1 MTFMEFLVKH
11 FVQETNWDF
20 AVCFGSTLFVIWV
33 LIVCSP
39 RRPRSE
45 R

>member
-1 MTFMEFLVKH
+1 MTFMQLLVKNFTEH
-11 FVQETNWDF
+11 TSWDF
-20 AVCFGSTLFVIWV
+20 AVFFGSIVFISTI

>member
-1 MTFMEFLVKH
+1 MTFMELLVKNFTEH
-11 FVQETNWDF
+11 TSWDF
-20 AVCFGSTLFVIWV
+20 AVCFGSMVFISTI